1 MKVVYFG
8 GEISYSVFSWKSLD
22 MTFYF
27 YIKWEPTAHKWIQTK
42 LAPLKSLDNISY

>member
-27 YIKWEPTAHKWIQTK
+27 YIKWEPQLINGYKQNLH
-42 LAPLKSLDNISY
+42 L